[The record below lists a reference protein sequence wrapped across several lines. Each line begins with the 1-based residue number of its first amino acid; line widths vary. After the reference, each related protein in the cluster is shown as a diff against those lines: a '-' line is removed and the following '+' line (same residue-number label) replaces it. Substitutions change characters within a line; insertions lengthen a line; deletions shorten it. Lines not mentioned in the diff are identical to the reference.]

1 MLQIHKRK
9 HRIVSYAVSSYIH
22 LMVQSYSLAIQLK
35 EMPSK
40 VVLVKRIGSCT
51 VGNNDNVVGTHNAH
65 FDDTMELSVT
75 SGCV

>member
-1 MLQIHKRK
+1 
-9 HRIVSYAVSSYIH
+9 
-22 LMVQSYSLAIQLK
+22 MVKSYSLAIQLK
-35 EMPSK
+35 QMPSK
-40 VVLVKRIGSCT
+40 VVPVKRIGSCT